1 MRVVTW
7 NINECVGITCN
18 LDNQK
23 TVNAINKKNIY
34 FDN

>member
-1 MRVVTW
+1 MQVNMKVANW

-23 TVNAINKKNIY
+23 TVELLI
-34 FDN
+34 

>member
-1 MRVVTW
+1 MNLNW

-23 TVNAINKKNIY
+23 TV
-34 FDN
+34 FDYPESYKPL